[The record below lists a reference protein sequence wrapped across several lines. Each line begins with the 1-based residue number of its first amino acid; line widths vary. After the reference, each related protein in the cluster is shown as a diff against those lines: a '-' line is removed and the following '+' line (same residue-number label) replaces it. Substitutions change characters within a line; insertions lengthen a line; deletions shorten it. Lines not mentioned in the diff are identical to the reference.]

1 MVFMQIIVHQWAFP
15 GSFDQLDSLPRQEL
29 VNDWFGFDV
38 DPAIQFAFATDGAHL
53 WFLASREA
61 PFTPHPDAK
70 EGVFLSELWK
80 YDVAEWFIAAPDSS
94 LYWEFNLSP
103 NGAWW
108 ACPFA
113 DVRKPD
119 PSIPALSD
127 VETKAISNNDS
138 WCAMAKIPL
147 SSLKGIDIRNSRLA
161 TTYILNT
168 PDQIFLTSVDELHG
182 NPDFHQPSHFPTSL
196 LK

>member
-1 MVFMQIIVHQWAFP
+1 MQIIVHQWAFP
-15 GSFDQLDSLPRQEL
+15 GSFEQLDSLPRQEL

-38 DPAIQFAFATDGAHL
+38 DPAVQFSFATDGQDL

-61 PFTPHPDAK
+61 PFSAHPDAE
-70 EGVFLSELWK
+70 EGIFLAELWK
-80 YDVAEWFIAAPDSS
+80 YDVAEWFIASHDSPH
-94 LYWEFNLSP
+94 YWEFNLSP

-108 ACPFA
+108 ASPFT

-119 PSIPALSD
+119 TDTPSLSG
-127 VETKAISNNDS
+127 VETKSSTNDNS
-138 WCAMAKIPL
+138 WCSMAKVPL
-147 SSLKGIDIRNSRLA
+147 SSLKGIDIRNTRLA
-161 TTYILNT
+161 TTFILNT

-182 NPDFHQPSHFPTSL
+182 EPDFHKPSDYPSPI